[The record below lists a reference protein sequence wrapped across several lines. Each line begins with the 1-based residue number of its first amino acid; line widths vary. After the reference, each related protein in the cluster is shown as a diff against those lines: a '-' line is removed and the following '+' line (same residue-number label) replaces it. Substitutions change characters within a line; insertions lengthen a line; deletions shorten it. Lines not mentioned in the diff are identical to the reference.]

1 MTAEMETRLKSRLRH
16 ILQRMDLETLREF
29 GRMAEE
35 LFFNCSS
42 KDEGSR
48 MLLGQ
53 CIEELRYRGD
63 FK

>member
-1 MTAEMETRLKSRLRH
+1 MKSTIETELKRRLRH
-16 ILQRMDLETLREF
+16 ILQHIDLQTLREF
-29 GRMAEE
+29 GMFAEQ
-35 LFFNCSS
+35 LFFNCSE